1 MQRLSAWER
10 TLSGMVIQGAHR
22 SMSNM
27 ETRRAAVAADSLAY
41 RERRQAILEAAGRV
55 FHLKGYAATKLAD
68 VALESGIDRA
78 TLYYYVSSK
87 WDLFRDV
94 VSEAVEQNVIDA
106 ETLAKQDAPA
116 SEKLC
121 RLIEMLMTSFGR
133 SFPAIYVFVQEE
145 LHKLERSPGE
155 SSDKWLA
162 KSQQWKSRYFTAVKR
177 IVAQGMAAGEFST
190 TLTPGLVANSLIGML
205 NSSYLWYEPKGKMS
219 AASIGAGIAEM
230 MLKGLQPARG
240 SKRS

>member
-1 MQRLSAWER
+1 MKL
-10 TLSGMVIQGAHR
+10 
-22 SMSNM
+22 
-27 ETRRAAVAADSLAY
+27 RRAAAAAAAEDSLAY

-68 VALESGIDRA
+68 VAIESGVDRA

-106 ETLAKQDAPA
+106 EMLARQDAPA
-116 SEKLC
+116 PEKLA

-133 SFPAIYVFVQEE
+133 SFPAIYVFVQED

-155 SSDKWLA
+155 SSDQWLA
-162 KSQQWKSRYFTAVKR
+162 KSQQWKIRYFTAVKR
-177 IVAQGMAAGEFST
+177 IIAQGMAAGHFST
-190 TLTPGLVANSLIGML
+190 DLTPGLVANSVIGML

-219 AASIGAGIAEM
+219 AASIGAGISKM
-230 MLKGLQPARG
+230 ILSGLQPPRI
-240 SKRS
+240 SKRGQ

>member
-1 MQRLSAWER
+1 
-10 TLSGMVIQGAHR
+10 
-22 SMSNM
+22 MSNM
-27 ETRRAAVAADSLAY
+27 KLRRAAAAAASEDSLVY
-41 RERRQAILEAAGRV
+41 RERRQAILEAAGRI

-68 VALESGIDRA
+68 IALESGIDRA

-106 ETLAKQDAPA
+106 ELLAKQDAPA
-116 SEKLC
+116 PEKLS

-133 SFPAIYVFVQEE
+133 SFPAIYVFVQED

-155 SSDKWLA
+155 NSDQWLA
-162 KSQQWKSRYFTAVKR
+162 KSQQWKTRYFAAVKR

-190 TLTPGLVANSLIGML
+190 TLTPGLVANSVIGML
-205 NSSYLWYEPKGKMS
+205 NSSYLWFEPKGKMS
-219 AASIGAGIAEM
+219 AASIGAGIAKM
-230 MLKGLQPARG
+230 MLKGLQPVRS
-240 SKRS
+240 SKRNT